1 MNNIN
6 DSMITIGLYFEVH
19 DGELFGG
26 KGSVGY
32 TNVNVDLKVSA
43 LLEGDLKN
51 YVEGQIQGVADMCKA
66 DKEKVIIIS
75 RTYYEKETEDEYYEE
90 EDYDAFDYCGV

>member
-6 DSMITIGLYFEVH
+6 DSMITLGLYFEVH
-19 DGELFGG
+19 DGEIFGG

-32 TNVNVDLKVSA
+32 TNVNVDLKLSA
-43 LLEGDLKN
+43 LLDANLSN
-51 YVEGQIQGVADMCKA
+51 YVEGQIQGVAEMCKA

-75 RTYYEKETEDEYYEE
+75 RTDYEKETEE
-90 EDYDAFDYCGV
+90 EDCEFDDEDDLDF